1 MPYVTEDDLKSALAN
16 LRYLIAH
23 IKDPHRIADYE
34 QMRAECHERL
44 LVMLNPLT
52 AKRLRRAKVLLAASE
67 RNLTSTRSLL
77 TEYRARRNR
86 EVA

>member
-1 MPYVTEDDLKSALAN
+1 MPYVTEDDLKTALAN
-16 LRYLIAH
+16 LQYLIAH
-23 IKDPHRIADYE
+23 IEDPHRIADYE

-52 AKRLRRAKVLLAASE
+52 AKRLRRAEVLLAASE
-67 RNLTSTRSLL
+67 RNLTSTHSLL

-86 EVA
+86 EAA